1 MAQLAAGTDLL
12 LVPSYSADPRTLA
25 SIDGLDS
32 WPERHLIELRHLLNP
47 GNRLVLLSP
56 TPMSE
61 ACLDAVLKLIPAVP
75 AAWLR
80 ERLHCLCLNDRSPL
94 PLTHKLLAR
103 PRLLEQLQTQLRPGA
118 LLGCYAVSS
127 AEMALAELLGLKLEG
142 TPASLAELGS
152 KAGAAQVFAQ
162 LGLPHPRTTPL
173 CRSLVQLADACE
185 ALLLSHGDIEHLV
198 VKLNRMAGGRGNA
211 PLALDLAHWRR
222 KPARERR
229 QQLQH
234 ALNQLAMP
242 LPHWREELQRNGAIA
257 QELISAP
264 AGALSS
270 PSVQL
275 WLHHDGEV
283 ELISTHEQCLGGPH
297 RQSFKG
303 CIFPAR
309 QAYSRELMAMGEK
322 LGRHLAGLGCRGP
335 VLLDLLARR
344 EQGSWRIW
352 AIEINLR
359 KGGTTHPFQLAAT
372 GTGGRFERSS
382 GQLRSSTGAAVF
394 YEASDELRQPH
405 WRGLLPDQL
414 LDEMVQRNLYFNSAN
429 HYGCIPHRLG
439 ALSEHGL
446 LGVTAVGR
454 SRREAAGL
462 MQQMRWVGLPH

>member
-32 WPERHLIELRHLLNP
+32 WPERHLIELRHLLHP
-47 GNRLVLLSP
+47 GNRLVLVCP
-56 TPMSE
+56 TPISE

-185 ALLLSHGDIEHLV
+185 ALLLSHGDIEQLV

-211 PLALDLAHWRR
+211 PLPLEPGQWRL
-222 KPARERR
+222 KPACERR
-229 QQLQH
+229 QQLER
-234 ALNQLAMP
+234 ALEQLAMP
-242 LPHWREELQRNGAIA
+242 LPHWREELQANGAIA
-257 QELISAP
+257 QELIQAP
-264 AGALSS
+264 AAALSS
-270 PSVQL
+270 PSVQV
-275 WLHHDGEV
+275 WIDDAGAATV
-283 ELISTHEQCLGGPH
+283 ISTHEQCLGGPH
-297 RQSFKG
+297 GQSFRG
-303 CIFPAR
+303 CRFPAR
-309 QAYSRELMAMGEK
+309 HAYAEELMGMGER
-322 LGRHLAGLGCRGP
+322 LGQHLAGLGCRGA

-344 EQGSWRIW
+344 MGHGWQLW

-359 KGGTTHPFQLAAT
+359 KGGTTHPFQLASSASA
-372 GTGGRFERSS
+372 GRFDRAS
-382 GQLRSSTGAAVF
+382 GLLRSCDGAPVF
-394 YEASDELRQPH
+394 YEASDELRLPH
-405 WRGLLPDQL
+405 CRGLLPEQL
-414 LDEMVQRNLYFNSAN
+414 LDDWVRRGLYFNSASRR
-429 HYGCIPHRLG
+429 GCIPHRLG

-446 LGVTAVGR
+446 VGATVLGR
-454 SRREAAGL
+454 SRREASEL
-462 MQQMRWVGLPH
+462 MQQMRHGPRQR